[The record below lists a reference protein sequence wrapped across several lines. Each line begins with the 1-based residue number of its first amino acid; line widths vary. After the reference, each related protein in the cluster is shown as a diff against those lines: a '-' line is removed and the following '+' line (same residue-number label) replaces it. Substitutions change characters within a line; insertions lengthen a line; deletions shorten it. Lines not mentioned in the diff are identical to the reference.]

1 MVIKSDLEGLDPT
14 WGSVFIGWSVG
25 SPCAALGAKNSV
37 LGIRGPGSNP
47 SHSLVGTQFPHLQN
61 EEMGQ
66 APSSHGLLAVYLL
79 S

>member
-1 MVIKSDLEGLDPT
+1 MVIKSDLEGLNPT